1 LYLLIWRLVM
11 GHQVIQTNLAPAAIG
26 PYSQAIKVGPWL
38 FVSGQIALQPDTGEL
53 VSENF
58 AKQTEQVLKNL
69 RHILEAAGYELS
81 DVVSTD
87 VFMTDIGQFSSF
99 NRIYEEFFLHHK
111 PARAVVEVKGLPRGT
126 QVEIKCIAYRGP

>member
-1 LYLLIWRLVM
+1 M

-38 FVSGQIALQPDTGEL
+38 FVSGQIALRPDTGEL

-58 AKQTEQVLKNL
+58 AEQTEQALKNL
-69 RHILEAAGYELS
+69 RRILEAAGYELS

-87 VFMTDIGQFSSF
+87 VFLTDIGQFSSF
-99 NRIYEEFFLHHK
+99 NRIYEEFFSDHK
-111 PARAVVEVKGLPRGT
+111 PARAVLEVKGLPRGA
-126 QVEIKCIAYRGP
+126 QVEIKCIAYRDS